1 MPGTLVPEVH
11 AVSESRVVLSAVLM
25 AAGVAAAVAAG
36 VTRMAAENGPQ
47 IASVRLAE
55 LATEHAERAAQ
66 GGGSADEIRASTR
79 AWAAALE
86 RALGEIAE
94 RRHAVLLPSRAV
106 AAGAPDLT
114 GLVRSMVEDTSAGDP
129 RAGDPRAAD
138 RLRYAPSG
146 KEDRP

>member
-1 MPGTLVPEVH
+1 M
-11 AVSESRVVLSAVLM
+11 SESRVVLSAVLL

-36 VTRMAAENGPQ
+36 VTRMATENGPH
-47 IASVRLAE
+47 IASVRIAE
-55 LATEHAERAAQ
+55 LAAEHAERAAQ

-94 RRHAVLLPSRAV
+94 RRRMVLLPSRAV

-114 GLVRSMVEDTSAGDP
+114 GLVRSMVEDTIAGNP
-129 RAGDPRAAD
+129 RAADPRAAG
-138 RLRYAPSG
+138 RLKYAPSG
-146 KEDRP
+146 REDRP

>member
-1 MPGTLVPEVH
+1 VNE
-11 AVSESRVVLSAVLM
+11 ARVILSTVLL

-36 VTRMAAENGPQ
+36 VTRMAAENGPPV
-47 IASVRLAE
+47 ASVRLAE
-55 LATEHAERAAQ
+55 LAAEHAERAAQ

-86 RALGEIAE
+86 QALGEIAE
-94 RRHAVLLPSRAV
+94 RRRVVLLPSRAV

-114 GLVRSMVEDTSAGDP
+114 GLVRSMVEDTGAGDP
-129 RAGDPRAAD
+129 RAGD
-138 RLRYAPSG
+138 RLKYAPSG